1 MFFFFLSIAI
11 FGIII
16 FITVI
21 IFYRSSDLAKKSSSD
36 SDKSDREE
44 NKELEDEDYYIPVL
58 HIDRLIPGM
67 GKGEVIHYLGSC
79 SLFSLETTDSP
90 EQIEVD
96 ENQLTAV
103 IDGEV
108 ALTSK
113 TILVF
118 NDENKKKFYFTSIE
132 DYYFENSYL
141 IIKRRNVK
149 RKKDILKIVTEPVSF
164 KYILH
169 ALI

>member
-16 FITVI
+16 FFTVI
-21 IFYRSSDLAKKSSSD
+21 IFYKSSDRAKKKRSD
-36 SDKSDREE
+36 NDEGDSEE
-44 NKELEDEDYYIPVL
+44 NKESEDEDYYIPVL
-58 HIDRLIPGM
+58 HIERIIPGM
-67 GKGEVIHYLGSC
+67 GRGEVIHYLGSC
-79 SLFSLETTDSP
+79 SLFSLETADNP
-90 EQIEVD
+90 EQIKVD
-96 ENQLTAV
+96 ENQLTTV

-113 TILVF
+113 TITIF

-132 DYYFENSYL
+132 HYHFENSYL
-141 IIKRRNVK
+141 ILKRKNVK

>member
-1 MFFFFLSIAI
+1 MFFFFLAIAI

-16 FITVI
+16 FFTVI
-21 IFYRSSDLAKKSSSD
+21 IFYKSSDLAKKKSTD
-36 SDKSDREE
+36 SDESGSEE
-44 NKELEDEDYYIPVL
+44 DKELEDENYYIPVL
-58 HIDRLIPGM
+58 HIDRVIPGM
-67 GKGEVIHYLGSC
+67 GKAEVIHYLGSC
-79 SLFSLETTDSP
+79 SLFSLETTDSL

-96 ENQLTAV
+96 ERQLTTV

-108 ALTSK
+108 VLTSK

-132 DYYFENSYL
+132 DYHFENSYL

-149 RKKDILKIVTEPVSF
+149 RKKDIIKIGTEPVSF